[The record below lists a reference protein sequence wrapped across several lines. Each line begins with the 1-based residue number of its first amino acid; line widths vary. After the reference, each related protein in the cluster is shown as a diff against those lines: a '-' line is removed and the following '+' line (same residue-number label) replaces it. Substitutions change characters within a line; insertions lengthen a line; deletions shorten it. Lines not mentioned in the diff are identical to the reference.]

1 MTDRTPRLDAPVRR
15 PELMQPHEI
24 LDLKHGTD
32 DELMMRL
39 ISVVHGCNLNDPPRL
54 SGVTLERR
62 GSA

>member
-1 MTDRTPRLDAPVRR
+1 
-15 PELMQPHEI
+15 MQPHEI
-24 LDLKHGTD
+24 LDLRHGTD

-62 GSA
+62 GSQ